1 MLSSTV
7 ARALVA
13 LAAILITQ
21 ASALDRGVRAQQ
33 SEDSTVFLEASLG
46 LVPRIEGAAEVR
58 VSVYGPVSLNLA
70 VQRWSDSDEV
80 VSVPQKLDHQ
90 GTSVT
95 IAVGASTGVAG
106 ASLFVQAELGRHFF
120 SDGLDTTVTGGRYGV
135 RYRLG
140 RPFGVV
146 AALRHHRLSSFR
158 YPDPFG
164 DVDSFLYEARWL
176 HSGQVGFFL
185 LVS

>member
-58 VSVYGPVSLNLA
+58 VSVYGPVSLSLA

-80 VSVPQKLDHQ
+80 VSVMRKLDHR
-90 GTSVT
+90 GTSAT
-95 IAVGASTGVAG
+95 IAAVASIRRAGV
-106 ASLFVQAELGRHFF
+106 SLFAQAEIGRHFF
-120 SDGLDTTVTGGRYGV
+120 SDDLETTVAGGRYGV
-135 RYRLG
+135 RYAFA
-140 RPFGVV
+140 RPFGVTV
-146 AALRHHRLSSFR
+146 ALRHHRLSTFR
-158 YPDPFG
+158 YPSPFPEAE
-164 DVDSFLYEARWL
+164 SLLYEARWL